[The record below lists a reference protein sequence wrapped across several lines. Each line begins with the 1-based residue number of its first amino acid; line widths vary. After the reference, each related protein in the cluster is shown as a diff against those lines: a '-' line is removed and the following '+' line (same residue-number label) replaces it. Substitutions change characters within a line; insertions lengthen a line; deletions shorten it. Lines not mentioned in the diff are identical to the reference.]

1 MSYSIQEINLE
12 GVSPEQVQYL
22 ANLIESS
29 KHHDANLVNK
39 GEVPKLQQLVLNKC
53 LSTIADDNENEVFV
67 QSCPNNDSI
76 SDVPN
81 SYYMIV
87 SASGEDN
94 HEMYHGA
101 EMDIERL
108 ALQRTNQSYTQDPCM
123 ASADTSF
130 GEENILDHLT
140 RQVAMQQQYLCNA
153 MNIVPTGMDSSSRC
167 YSDNDSF
174 ISQDPNYNAGEP
186 QGLNDSLN
194 GSLMNSGFAVPQYP
208 VTSLHQPVIQLHS
221 TPENNPGRE
230 KNLVLIRSENMET
243 PENHHHTAVTSQGC
257 YVYTPHPRTGQL
269 LYMTATDDGS
279 PQLYQPLPQ
288 VTATPIPPTQKD
300 KSIFTTPK
308 TTNCTLN
315 SSGEETQES
324 PSSGDPPT
332 DKSSTTD
339 VSSTSDG
346 STSLLSSTLD
356 KNNNK
361 FYDISL
367 FSSCV
372 GEDGREQHNMKERR
386 RRARIKDACDVL
398 RKLVPGM
405 SDKTDKATVFEF
417 AARYVHFLK
426 GFVGNQHD
434 KDFLLKYSPY

>member
-1 MSYSIQEINLE
+1 MSYSVQEINLE

-53 LSTIADDNENEVFV
+53 LSTIADDNENEMFV
-67 QSCPNNDSI
+67 QSGHNNDNLSE
-76 SDVPN
+76 VPN

-94 HEMYHGA
+94 QEMFHGA

-108 ALQRTNQSYTQDPCM
+108 RTNPSYTEDSCM
-123 ASADTSF
+123 ANADTSF
-130 GEENILDHLT
+130 GEENILEHLT
-140 RQVAMQQQYLCNA
+140 RQVALQQQYLCNA
-153 MNIVPTGMDSSSRC
+153 MNIVPTGLDSSGRC
-167 YSDNDSF
+167 FSDHESF
-174 ISQDPNYNAGEP
+174 ISQDSNYNVREP

-194 GSLMNSGFAVPQYP
+194 GSLINSGFAVPQP
-208 VTSLHQPVIQLHS
+208 VSGFHQPVIHLHS

-230 KNLVLIRSENMET
+230 RNLVLIRNENMET
-243 PENHHHTAVTSQGC
+243 PENHHHAAVTSQGR
-257 YVYTPHPRTGQL
+257 YVYTPHPKTGQL
-269 LYMTATDDGS
+269 LYMTATEDGS

-308 TTNCTLN
+308 TKNCTLN

-324 PSSGDPPT
+324 PSSDDPPT
-332 DKSSTTD
+332 DKSSATD
-339 VSSTSDG
+339 VSTSEG
-346 STSLLSSTLD
+346 SGSSSLLSSTLD